1 MIKISN
7 LNKSF
12 NSRQLYKD
20 FNMNIEDGD
29 FVIFKGPS
37 GCGKTT
43 LLNMIGGIE
52 DIDSGSVI
60 VNGYDTS
67 KKRDR
72 QKILSEEVGFL
83 FQNFALVE
91 EKTVKQNLGF
101 VKKKYRQD
109 IDMKD
114 ALSFVGLP
122 EDILKAKVYTLSGGE
137 QQRVAIAR
145 LIMKKCNIIL
155 ADEPTGALDQKTG
168 HEVLELLK
176 EINKSGK
183 TVIIV
188 THDEGIAKMTNRII
202 TISDG
207 KIVGDN

>member
-7 LNKSF
+7 LNKAF
-12 NSRQLYKD
+12 NSRQLYKGLD
-20 FNMNIEDGD
+20 MTIEDGD

-52 DIDSGSVI
+52 DVDSGSVVI
-60 VNGYDTS
+60 NGYDTS

-91 EKTVKQNLGF
+91 EKTVKQNLSF
-101 VKKKYRQD
+101 VKKKYRQN
-109 IDMKD
+109 IEMKD
-114 ALSFVGLP
+114 ALSFVGLT
-122 EDILKAKVYTLSGGE
+122 EDVLNKKVYTLSGGE

-155 ADEPTGALDQKTG
+155 ADEPTGSLDRKNADM
-168 HEVLELLK
+168 VFDLLNGLNEK
-176 EINKSGK
+176 GK
-183 TVIIV
+183 TIVLV
-188 THDEGIAKMTNRII
+188 THDSQLFGR
-202 TISDG
+202 G
-207 KIVGDN
+207 KLEYEIQ

>member
-1 MIKISN
+1 MIEISN

-91 EKTVKQNLGF
+91 EKTVKQNLSF

-114 ALSFVGLP
+114 SLSFVGLP

-155 ADEPTGALDQKTG
+155 ADEPTGSLDRKNADM
-168 HEVLELLK
+168 VFELLDSL
-176 EINKSGK
+176 NKQGK
-183 TVIIV
+183 TIVLV
-188 THDEGIAKMTNRII
+188 THDSQLFGR
-202 TISDG
+202 G
-207 KIVGDN
+207 KIEYEI